1 MSSAALLHM
10 SEIQKSFGP
19 TQALKGVSLSI
30 SAGEVVALIGENG
43 AGKSTVL
50 KILSGAHT
58 ADSGSIAIEGQ
69 PFQPKSP
76 QDARLAG
83 IAMIYQELN
92 LAPDLSVE
100 DNIMLGMELRS
111 GGFLNRKRQRE
122 IVGEAMRKVGL
133 DGLDP
138 KTIVKHLSVAN
149 RQLVEIARAL
159 AFNAKIIL
167 FDEPTSSLPQD
178 DVHRLFEIVK
188 MLRDS
193 GLGVVYISHFLEEVR
208 EVADRIVVIRDG
220 ENAGHGDINDLT
232 NDQVISMMVGRD
244 VENLF
249 PTVPHKLGEERLRI
263 ENLSGEVSP
272 QNVDLSLRRGEI
284 FGVAGLVGA
293 GRTELLRCMFG
304 LDPSTKSAFDL
315 DGKRLGDDP
324 KTKIAAG
331 FGYLSEDRKS
341 EGLAQDLSILENMTL
356 SNLSQHSRVGWLKP
370 GSRKRATDQLMVDL
384 SVKAHSGSQAV
395 SHLSGGNQQK
405 VAIGRVVHQDADIL
419 LLDEPTKGIDVG
431 TKSQIYEL
439 MGRLAQDGKTVVFVS
454 SYLPELLAV
463 CDRIAVMSRGE
474 LKEIRNTVDWNEE
487 SIMACATDVAET
499 EKDESTDE

>member
-1 MSSAALLHM
+1 
-10 SEIQKSFGP
+10 
-19 TQALKGVSLSI
+19 
-30 SAGEVVALIGENG
+30 
-43 AGKSTVL
+43 
-50 KILSGAHT
+50 
-58 ADSGSIAIEGQ
+58 
-69 PFQPKSP
+69 
-76 QDARLAG
+76 
-83 IAMIYQELN
+83 
-92 LAPDLSVE
+92 
-100 DNIMLGMELRS
+100 MLGMELRS

-133 DGLDP
+133 DELDP

-499 EKDESTDE
+499 EKYESTDE